1 MLIEALAALA
11 IVVQDQ
17 AALRNAPQ
25 PGAPKQAT
33 LWQGDTVEVRG
44 ERLDF
49 LQVYDHR
56 RERAGFVLA
65 SQVRRISTEPTAA
78 PGLLA
83 VLRFLRD
90 TPGSEAL
97 GIAYA
102 AAYLKAA
109 PAREITAEPFVA
121 LGTMADRLAT
131 RASARAA
138 NAARLAEQLEVAQ
151 AYGVRFDSFERD
163 GRMQLCY
170 DGDGFTRA
178 FGLPGS
184 AEEQAQ
190 AALALTRHECVDP
203 ALPPLEANIVNA
215 WRAKVLDR
223 LDLAALSPLSKN
235 RVRIRRAGVWAGLA
249 FVATRAGEPGQE
261 AGERALQ
268 ELAAVVGADLT
279 DADRPAYTD
288 AAVRVGASR
297 WAAQPAVAA
306 RGALR
311 IATEPGEPGQTCIL
325 LLDGPDDAKKPKKPP
340 LLKRCTYG
348 TVWTASAVSHPAGT
362 ALALAVQPLAGWRE
376 LWIFRKDKSG
386 WSVNVLPPAAS
397 HPDVG
402 YAEFAGW
409 VAGKPQVL
417 VVREAQ
423 DAGAWRRSFEVV
435 SLNSLAVIR
444 RADNPEHLSAFY
456 RSQSPA
462 WKQLTV
468 SLR

>member
-44 ERLDF
+44 ARLDY

-65 SQVRRISTEPTAA
+65 TQVRQISTEPAA
-78 PGLLA
+78 AAGLLA

-109 PAREITAEPFVA
+109 PGPELTAEPFVA
-121 LGTMADRLAT
+121 LGVMADRLAM
-131 RASARAA
+131 RASARTG
-138 NAARLAEQLEVAQ
+138 NPARLAEQLEVAQ
-151 AYGVRFDSFERD
+151 TYGVHFDSFERD
-163 GRMQLCY
+163 DRMQLCY

-178 FGLPGS
+178 FGLPAS
-184 AEEQAQ
+184 PEEQAQ

-203 ALPPLEANIVNA
+203 ALAPLEADIVNA

-223 LDLAALSPLSKN
+223 LDLAALSPLARN

-249 FVATRAGEPGQE
+249 FAATRAGEPGQE
-261 AGERALQ
+261 AGERALH
-268 ELAAVVGADLT
+268 ELASVLDADLT
-279 DADRPAYTD
+279 DGDRTAYTD

-297 WAAQPAVAA
+297 WAAEPVVTAAAGGLRVAT
-306 RGALR
+306 RPGQ
-311 IATEPGEPGQTCIL
+311 PGETCIL
-325 LLDGPDDAKKPKKPP
+325 LLDARTDESKP
-340 LLKRCTYG
+340 LLRRCTWG
-348 TVWTASAVSHPAGT
+348 TVWAASASSHPAGT

-376 LWIFRKDKSG
+376 LWLFRKDKAG
-386 WSVNVLPPAAS
+386 WSVSVLPPAARN
-397 HPDVG
+397 PDVG

-417 VVREAQ
+417 VVRESQ
-423 DAGAWRRSFEVV
+423 EYGAWRRSFEVV
-435 SLNSLAVIR
+435 SIHSLAVVR

-456 RSQSPA
+456 RWQSPA